1 MQNLWLFPQQLFSNR
16 TLNKR
21 QILTTYMS
29 VLGVVLRKRYD
40 TCFCIEKR
48 DFLKEIESSIR
59 KDALINYIAK
69 KVQNKMTFY

>member
-1 MQNLWLFPQQLFSNR
+1 
-16 TLNKR
+16 
-21 QILTTYMS
+21 MS
-29 VLGVVLRKRYD
+29 VLGVVPRKRYD